1 MKACCG
7 TKTFDPSNLSCC
19 KGEIKSLGHCDNSN
33 AYVMGQYGN
42 YGQNRELA
50 LADVCEGNS
59 CVNGGTCEK
68 ILGNELKAFCHWN
81 YDDVIV
87 F

>member
-1 MKACCG
+1 MIACCG

-19 KGEIKSLGHCDNSN
+19 SGEIKSLGHCDNTN
-33 AYVMGQYGN
+33 AYIMGQYGN

-50 LADVCEGNS
+50 LDDVCEGNS
-59 CVNGGTCEK
+59 CVNGATCEK
-68 ILGNELKAFCHWN
+68 VLGTDKLRFSLNFN
-81 YDDVIV
+81 DVIV